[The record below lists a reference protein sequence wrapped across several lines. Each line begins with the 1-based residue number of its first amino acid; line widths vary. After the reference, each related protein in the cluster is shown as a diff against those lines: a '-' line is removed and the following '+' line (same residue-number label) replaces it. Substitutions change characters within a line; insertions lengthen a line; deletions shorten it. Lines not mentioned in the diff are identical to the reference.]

1 MLELAIPFN
10 TPPVNFEATLAD
22 RGQIV
27 IPKIARDELGL
38 RPGMKLDVWLQD
50 NQIVMRKRVKLNFDK
65 WLGTAPADGLSSQ
78 ELLDD
83 IRGRT
88 A

>member
-1 MLELAIPFN
+1 MLELAIPVH
-10 TPPVNFEATLAD
+10 TPTVNFEATLAD

>member
-1 MLELAIPFN
+1 MLEPAISFKISPI
-10 TPPVNFEATLAD
+10 NFEATLAD

>member
-1 MLELAIPFN
+1 MLELAMAYS

-27 IPKIARDELGL
+27 IPKSARDELGL

-50 NQIVMRKRVKLNFDK
+50 NQIVMRKRVKLDLSK
-65 WLGTAPADGLSSQ
+65 WFGSAPPDGKTSQ
-78 ELLDD
+78 EVLAE
-83 IRGRT
+83 IRGR
-88 A
+88 

>member
-1 MLELAIPFN
+1 MLEPAISFN
-10 TPPVNFEATLAD
+10 IPPINFEATLAD

>member
-1 MLELAIPFN
+1 MLELAMAYS

-27 IPKIARDELGL
+27 IPKSARDELGL

-50 NQIVMRKRVKLNFDK
+50 NQIVMRKRVKLNLDK
-65 WLGTAPADGLSSQ
+65 WLGSAPEDGKTSQ
-78 ELLDD
+78 QVLDE
-83 IRGRT
+83 IRGR
-88 A
+88 